1 MSETNNNQP
10 YQKQLDEIFCSSC
23 GKPIKKEAEI
33 CPYCGIRQKAGKK
46 KKNSKKKIFIII
58 GVLIFVFIIVSKI
71 ANNSDNISSE
81 EKRIEQEKLKN
92 QADELLAKLDVRK
105 DDFQSVSWIN
115 QKRYSISQKG
125 GESFELGIAMNS
137 NYTIKTVHIQ
147 ITRTYPMLTS
157 ISTLPYPNKI
167 ILATD
172 TNNYSLRL
180 GVSDYQYDIKTYGWA
195 EAYEVYAGT
204 DAINFLREF
213 AKNQNAKYRVENIN
227 NRYDRKLTEAE
238 RKGLSDIIELYDI
251 LNQIK

>member
-1 MSETNNNQP
+1 MNEVNNTQP
-10 YQKQLDEIFCSSC
+10 YQKQLDEVFCSSC

-33 CPYCGIRQKAGKK
+33 CPYCGVRQKASKK
-46 KKNSKKKIFIII
+46 KKSKKKIFIII
-58 GVLIFVFIIVSKI
+58 GALIFIFIIIGKI
-71 ANNSDNISSE
+71 ANNSDNNSSE
-81 EKRIEQEKLKN
+81 EKRIEQENLKN
-92 QADELLAKLDVRK
+92 QADELLSKLDVGK
-105 DDFQSVSWIN
+105 DDFQGVSWIN

-180 GVSDYQYDIKTYGWA
+180 GMSDYQYDIQTYGWA

-204 DAINFLREF
+204 EAINFLREF

-227 NRYDRKLTEAE
+227 NRYDRKLKEAD
-238 RKGLSDIIELYDI
+238 RKGLSYIIELYYI
-251 LNQIK
+251 LNQIN